1 MLYETE
7 VERAPGRDLWY
18 SYGGKPRKIYGAAAL
33 ENIVQF
39 LARIV
44 IMNAALRL
52 KARGYRAVH
61 FVHDEIVLVVPVA
74 DVENAKCVMMEELTR
89 SPSWASDLP
98 LKAAVGSGLS
108 YGESK

>member
-18 SYGGKPRKIYGAAAL
+18 SYGGKPRKIYGAACL

-44 IMNAALRL
+44 QMNAALRL
-52 KARGYRAVH
+52 AQRGLRMVH
-61 FVHDEIVLVVPVA
+61 TVHDELVFIVPKKDVDETKRIVL
-74 DVENAKCVMMEELTR
+74 EEMVR
-89 SPSWASDLP
+89 RPSWAPTLP
-98 LKAAVGSGLS
+98 LKAEVGSGLS